1 MSHPVRIPCVGMS
14 VAELEIN
21 DDHPLALEL
30 SSLKVAVTRFQRE
43 AHASSLKLQR
53 HSLESTYA
61 LEKAQALQRENA
73 ALREELAALHAH
85 PDTSPHPAE
94 LQVPEMTI
102 SLRKLSDKLTET
114 EQTLFART
122 SELANALGDL
132 NKLKQEVAGAY
143 LLSSESRQKE
153 ESSKARERELARRVK
168 AAEEDREMMDRV
180 VQQYADLVRTLEGR
194 KSRASGVS
202 HAENGSTNA
211 ALEETLKD
219 GKSGLHRLL
228 EEFNAETEKL
238 EQEIGRLHGELAI
251 LESKLEAQTRSA
263 EDDRQRMAEA
273 QTELDTHKADDSA
286 ATKMVS
292 RYMKFSQST
301 TDTLQQSIDN
311 LKARNA
317 ASTATLNLQIANLQK
332 SLASER
338 RQSGRLRDAL
348 DELTEQ
354 LARESYGRRREIALR
369 LAVVGREDGLAEA
382 LRRWIRRAQET
393 LQRTDHDAAQ
403 VQEAFEI
410 IVDDAHQL
418 LGIVDGDDEV
428 VRNRGEK
435 YAGLGSVARILAA
448 EQAVKTL
455 VEELQM
461 ETEKR
466 MQLERVLGRAE
477 VSENG
482 DVIHPPIPVP
492 APKPN
497 GGPVLAPMEP
507 PHVDVGTSPI
517 PPSSPITGNVKV
529 DEGVSPKPPP
539 SPEIQPALTSA
550 EHPNLPEVPQ
560 VLAPSAIL
568 HQPTPRPAHNP
579 QAVVSLHSSVAA
591 SPVSV
596 PTPRVSFPTALAEP
610 PLVVNEQALLDETD
624 EPASSVPQVSPAVA
638 SIVTASRPDTPP
650 PAQDPLLAELA
661 KARTRYDTLQRAFR
675 DCHLALRDLTQT
687 IPTLASS
694 PTLSVLQTA
703 VSRLDDFNEDTRV
716 ELEIRIADEERIAR
730 GYETLLSI
738 PGAIPSE
745 AEAADVTA
753 AVRAFVDGTDSSVA
767 RAQTQFSRKLDD
779 LEHDVAAV
787 KRALHELPVAPID
800 AEQPKANPNASWTS
814 LAAGLFAPSSRPVSP
829 APTFGSVMTSPRLR
843 RAPSHT
849 QMQVHVRGPSTDA
862 AGRASPSPFAVL
874 DLRISMPE
882 HVLQPPPSP
891 GRLPSPRARTTS
903 GMYMLGL
910 GMRSASFAP
919 RHVGSAGASPMKG
932 RTVSMVSMQRPTVGQ
947 RVPEGAAVEAE
958 DGESV
963 RSGQV
968 DAEDDVE

>member
-1 MSHPVRIPCVGMS
+1 MS

-30 SSLKVAVTRFQRE
+30 SSLKVAVARFQRE

-73 ALREELAALHAH
+73 ALREELAALRAH

-114 EQTLFART
+114 EQTLSTRT

-143 LLSSESRQKE
+143 LLSSEWRKKE
-153 ESSKARERELARRVK
+153 ELSKARERELARKVK
-168 AAEEDREMMDRV
+168 AAEEEREMMDTV

-194 KSRASGVS
+194 KSRTSGVS
-202 HAENGSTNA
+202 HTENGTTNA

-219 GKSGLHRLL
+219 GKSGLQRLL

-251 LESKLEAQTRSA
+251 VESKLEAQTRSA

-273 QTELDTHKADDSA
+273 QTELEKHKADDSA

-311 LKARNA
+311 LKVRHA
-317 ASTATLNLQIANLQK
+317 ASTATLNLQIANLQG

-382 LRRWIRRAQET
+382 LRRWIRRAEET
-393 LQRTDHDAAQ
+393 FQRTDHEAAQ

-428 VRNRGEK
+428 VRSRGEK

-466 MQLERVLGRAE
+466 MQLERILGRAE

-482 DVIHPPIPVP
+482 DIIPPPIPVP
-492 APKPN
+492 APKQN
-497 GGPVLAPMEP
+497 GGPALAPKEP

-517 PPSSPITGNVKV
+517 PPSSPVTVNDKV
-529 DEGVSPKPPP
+529 DEGVSPKPSPP
-539 SPEIQPALTSA
+539 PEVQPASTS
-550 EHPNLPEVPQ
+550 PKDPQLPELPK
-560 VLAPSAIL
+560 VLAPPAIL
-568 HQPTPRPAHNP
+568 HQPTPRPAHDP
-579 QAVVSLHSSVAA
+579 QAVASLHSSVAA
-591 SPVSV
+591 SPVSA
-596 PTPRVSFPTALAEP
+596 PTPGVAFPTVPAES
-610 PLVVNEQALLDETD
+610 PLIVEEQARHDGANE
-624 EPASSVPQVSPAVA
+624 PQVLPAVA
-638 SIVTASRPDTPP
+638 STATVSKADTPP

-687 IPTLASS
+687 IPTLSPS

-716 ELEIRIADEERIAR
+716 ELEIRVADEERIAR
-730 GYETLLSI
+730 GYETLLSL

-745 AEAADVTA
+745 AEAAEVSA
-753 AVRAFVDGTDSSVA
+753 AVRAFVDGTDPSVA

-787 KRALHELPVAPID
+787 KRALHELPVAPVD

-862 AGRASPSPFAVL
+862 GGRAGPSPFAVL

-882 HVLQPPPSP
+882 HILQPPPSP

-910 GMRSASFAP
+910 GMRSASFGPA
-919 RHVGSAGASPMKG
+919 HVGSAGSSPMKG
-932 RTVSMVSMQRPTVGQ
+932 RTVSMVSMHRPMVGQ
-947 RVPEGAAVEAE
+947 RVPEGAAVETE
-958 DGESV
+958 DAESV

-968 DAEDDVE
+968 DTEDDVE